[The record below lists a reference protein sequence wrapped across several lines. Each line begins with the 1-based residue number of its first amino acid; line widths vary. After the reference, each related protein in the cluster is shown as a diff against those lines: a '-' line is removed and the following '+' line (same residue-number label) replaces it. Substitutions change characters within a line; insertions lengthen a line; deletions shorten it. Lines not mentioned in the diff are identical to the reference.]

1 MPIDFDTLWTLA
13 TRQFALGDHSI
24 HGPSHWRRVESNAL
38 WLAERSGADVV
49 VVRLFAVLH
58 DSCRENDGR
67 DREHGLRA
75 SEFAKT
81 LRDPFLPISE
91 EQFDLLTYA
100 LIHHDRGQV
109 SADATIGT
117 CWDADRLD
125 LTRCHMTPHPRFM
138 STEAGRIKAGGI
150 SVSIS

>member
-1 MPIDFDTLWTLA
+1 MSIDFDTLWQLA
-13 TRQFALGDHSI
+13 SERFALGDYSI
-24 HGPSHWRRVESNAL
+24 HGPSHWQRVKANGLRIAKT
-38 WLAERSGADVV
+38 SGADETVV
-49 VVRLFAVLH
+49 HLFALLH

-75 SEFAKT
+75 SEWAKT
-81 LRDPFLPISE
+81 LRISWLPISD
-91 EQFDLLTYA
+91 EQFEILSYA

-138 STEAGRIKAGGI
+138 STQAGRIEAAQMAHR
-150 SVSIS
+150 